1 MASRFYRLPLSEI
14 GYVRMIVESYDG
26 LAAVRSN
33 GGSRGEVEWIL
44 GEGMEDEAAV
54 LAERLADEVGLVAI
68 PRPADWPDLIPEN
81 SFENAIGKNSSSA
94 PNEKNLEA
102 EPPK

>member
-26 LAAVRSN
+26 LAAVRSH
-33 GGSRGEVEWIL
+33 GGARGEVEWIL
-44 GEGMEDEAAV
+44 GEGMEDEADE
-54 LAERLADEVGLVAI
+54 LAARLADEVGLVAI

-81 SFENAIGKNSSSA
+81 G
-94 PNEKNLEA
+94 
-102 EPPK
+102 